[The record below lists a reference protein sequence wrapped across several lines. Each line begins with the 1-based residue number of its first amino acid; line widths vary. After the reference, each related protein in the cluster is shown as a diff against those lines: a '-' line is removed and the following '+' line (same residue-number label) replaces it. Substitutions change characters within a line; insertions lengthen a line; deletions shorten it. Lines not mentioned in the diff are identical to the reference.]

1 MRRLIPHRVCPGLW
15 FPELSS
21 PRYSR
26 FPLPYGRLISR
37 GMDHCPWH
45 CQPEP
50 GRRVGTPEGGVGGG
64 ASRGRAGDS
73 GAKER
78 ASRGQAGP
86 AAQYSWLLRAGVG
99 AVTGGQANFQRGMER
114 PAPLAVLP
122 FSDPAHAL
130 SLLRGLSQLRAERKF
145 LDVTLEA
152 AGGRD
157 FPAHR
162 AVLAAAS
169 PYFRAMFAGQ
179 LRESR
184 AERVRLHGV
193 PPDMLQLLLDF
204 SYTGRVAVS
213 GDNAEP
219 LLRAA
224 DLLQFPAVKEAC
236 GAFLQQ
242 QLDLAN
248 CLDMQDFAEAFSC
261 AGLAGAAQRFIL
273 RHVGELGAEQL
284 ERLPLA
290 RLLRYL
296 RDDGLCVPKE
306 EAAYQLALRW
316 VRADLPRRA
325 AHWPQLLEAVRLP
338 FVRRFYLLAHVEA
351 EPLVARCPPCL
362 RLLREARDFQ
372 AARYDRHDRGPCPR
386 MRPRPSTGLAEILV
400 LVGGCDQDCDELVTV
415 DCYNPQT
422 GQWRYLAEFPDHLGG
437 GYSIVALG
445 NDIYVTGGSDGS
457 RLYDCVWRYNSSVNE
472 WTEVSPMLKAREYH
486 SSSVLDGLLYVVASD
501 STERYDHTSDTWE
514 ALQPMPYP
522 MDNCST
528 TACRGKLFAI
538 GSLAG
543 KETMVI
549 QCYDPDSDL
558 WSLVNC
564 GQLPPWSFAPKTV
577 TLNGLM
583 YFVRDDSAE
592 VDVYDPIK
600 NEWDKIPSMNQVHV
614 GGSLA
619 VLGGKLYVS
628 GGYDNTFE
636 LSDVV
641 EAFDPETRAWSVVGR
656 LPEPTFWHGSVSIFR
671 QFMPQTTSN
680 GHGFDLDNASDSNW
694 NRSRQRLQNQNQN
707 LNELR

>member
-1 MRRLIPHRVCPGLW
+1 
-15 FPELSS
+15 
-21 PRYSR
+21 
-26 FPLPYGRLISR
+26 
-37 GMDHCPWH
+37 
-45 CQPEP
+45 
-50 GRRVGTPEGGVGGG
+50 
-64 ASRGRAGDS
+64 
-73 GAKER
+73 
-78 ASRGQAGP
+78 
-86 AAQYSWLLRAGVG
+86 
-99 AVTGGQANFQRGMER
+99 MER

-236 GAFLQQ
+236 GTFLQQ

-261 AGLAGAAQRFIL
+261 AGLASAAQRFIL

-316 VRADLPRRA
+316 VRADPPRRA

-472 WTEVSPMLKAREYH
+472 WTEVAPMLKAREYH
-486 SSSVLDGLLYVVASD
+486 SSSVLDGLLYVVAAD
-501 STERYDHTSDTWE
+501 STERYDHTTDSWE
-514 ALQPMPYP
+514 ALQPMTYP

-528 TACRGKLFAI
+528 TACRGRLYAI

-543 KETMVI
+543 KETMVM
-549 QCYDPDSDL
+549 QCYHPDTDL
-558 WSLVNC
+558 WSLVDC

-592 VDVYDPIK
+592 VDVYNPVK

-641 EAFDPETRAWSVVGR
+641 EAYDPEARAWSVVGR

-671 QFMPQTTSN
+671 QFMPQTPL
-680 GHGFDLDNASDSNW
+680 GGRGFDLDSGSNVVDAGRFRPLR
-694 NRSRQRLQNQNQN
+694 NPE
-707 LNELR
+707 ELH

>member
-1 MRRLIPHRVCPGLW
+1 
-15 FPELSS
+15 
-21 PRYSR
+21 
-26 FPLPYGRLISR
+26 
-37 GMDHCPWH
+37 
-45 CQPEP
+45 
-50 GRRVGTPEGGVGGG
+50 
-64 ASRGRAGDS
+64 
-73 GAKER
+73 
-78 ASRGQAGP
+78 
-86 AAQYSWLLRAGVG
+86 
-99 AVTGGQANFQRGMER
+99 MER

-261 AGLAGAAQRFIL
+261 AGLASAAQRFIL

-284 ERLPLA
+284 ERLPLG

-316 VRADLPRRA
+316 VRADPPRRA

-472 WTEVSPMLKAREYH
+472 WTEVAPMLKAREYH
-486 SSSVLDGLLYVVASD
+486 SSSVLDGLLYVVAAD
-501 STERYDHTSDTWE
+501 STERYDHTADSWE
-514 ALQPMPYP
+514 ALRPMTYP

-528 TACRGKLFAI
+528 TACRGRLYAI
-538 GSLAG
+538 GSLPG
-543 KETMVI
+543 KETMVM
-549 QCYDPDSDL
+549 QCYDPDTNL
-558 WSLVNC
+558 WSLVDC

-592 VDVYDPIK
+592 VDVYNPMK

-641 EAFDPETRAWSVVGR
+641 EAYDPEARAWSVVGR
-656 LPEPTFWHGSVSIFR
+656 LPEPTFWHSSVSIFR
-671 QFMPQTTSN
+671 QFMPQTPLGGRGFELDSRGTEEDI
-680 GHGFDLDNASDSNW
+680 GH
-694 NRSRQRLQNQNQN
+694 RQPARN
-707 LNELR
+707 LEALH

>member
-1 MRRLIPHRVCPGLW
+1 
-15 FPELSS
+15 
-21 PRYSR
+21 
-26 FPLPYGRLISR
+26 
-37 GMDHCPWH
+37 
-45 CQPEP
+45 
-50 GRRVGTPEGGVGGG
+50 
-64 ASRGRAGDS
+64 
-73 GAKER
+73 
-78 ASRGQAGP
+78 
-86 AAQYSWLLRAGVG
+86 
-99 AVTGGQANFQRGMER
+99 MER

-261 AGLAGAAQRFIL
+261 SGLASAAQRFIL

-316 VRADLPRRA
+316 VRADPPRRA

-445 NDIYVTGGSDGS
+445 NDIYVTGECAGGFPKEILRTWRS
-457 RLYDCVWRYNSSVNE
+457 RGLGRATALIFPFAFTLEEPPCTSGDIAPLWVSVPR
-472 WTEVSPMLKAREYH
+472 VVQRALLSP
-486 SSSVLDGLLYVVASD
+486 LLS
-501 STERYDHTSDTWE
+501 RGTSLFWV
-514 ALQPMPYP
+514 
-522 MDNCST
+522 
-528 TACRGKLFAI
+528 GK
-538 GSLAG
+538 
-543 KETMVI
+543 
-549 QCYDPDSDL
+549 DP
-558 WSLVNC
+558 
-564 GQLPPWSFAPKTV
+564 
-577 TLNGLM
+577 
-583 YFVRDDSAE
+583 
-592 VDVYDPIK
+592 
-600 NEWDKIPSMNQVHV
+600 
-614 GGSLA
+614 
-619 VLGGKLYVS
+619 
-628 GGYDNTFE
+628 
-636 LSDVV
+636 
-641 EAFDPETRAWSVVGR
+641 
-656 LPEPTFWHGSVSIFR
+656 
-671 QFMPQTTSN
+671 
-680 GHGFDLDNASDSNW
+680 GFDLAQWVLSFNPQGMRGQDAGWRLVRHLSLPAKPQGPPDS
-694 NRSRQRLQNQNQN
+694 RLCHQ
-707 LNELR
+707 